1 MAILLAIPILGLMV
15 IVQSAV
21 FSQVQLLYGTT
32 DLVLLI
38 VVAWAVQERV
48 TTAWHWGIIAG
59 VLASLATA
67 VPAIAII
74 PTYVVITGVA
84 IYMRRIFWQR
94 PLLAMITATVLAT
107 LISQIITIAVLVIN
121 GTPIPLIEAFYLI
134 TIPSVLLNL
143 LLAIPIYAL
152 IGDLA
157 NWLYPEA
164 IEI

>member
-1 MAILLAIPILGLMV
+1 MAIVLAVPILGLMV
-15 IVQSAV
+15 IMQSAI

-38 VVAWAVQERV
+38 VVAWAVQDKV
-48 TTAWHWGIIAG
+48 TTAWHWGVIAG

-74 PTYVVITGVA
+74 PTYVVITGIA
-84 IYMRRIFWQR
+84 IYTRRIFWQR
-94 PLLAMITATVLAT
+94 PLLAMITATLLAT
-107 LISQIITIAVLVIN
+107 LISQIITVAVLVFN
-121 GTPIPLIEAFYLI
+121 GTPITLIEAFYLI
-134 TIPSVLLNL
+134 TIPSALLNL
-143 LLAIPIYAL
+143 LLAVPIYAV

-157 NWLYPEA
+157 GWLYPET

>member
-1 MAILLAIPILGLMV
+1 MAIVLAVPILGLMV
-15 IVQSAV
+15 IIQSAI

-38 VVAWAVQERV
+38 VVAWAVQDKV
-48 TTAWHWGIIAG
+48 TTAWHWGVIAG

-74 PTYVVITGVA
+74 PTYVVITGIA
-84 IYMRRIFWQR
+84 IYIRRIFWQR
-94 PLLAMITATVLAT
+94 PLLAMITATLLAT
-107 LISQIITIAVLVIN
+107 LISQIITVAVLVFN

-134 TIPSVLLNL
+134 TIPSALLNL
-143 LLAIPIYAL
+143 LLAVPIYAV

-157 NWLYPEA
+157 GWLYPET

>member
-121 GTPIPLIEAFYLI
+121 GTPILLIEAFYLI

>member
-21 FSQVQLLYGTT
+21 FSQIQLLYGTT

-107 LISQIITIAVLVIN
+107 LISQIITVAVLVLN

-143 LLAIPIYAL
+143 LLAVPIYAL

>member
-1 MAILLAIPILGLMV
+1 MV
-15 IVQSAV
+15 IFQSAV

-59 VLASLATA
+59 LLASLATA
-67 VPAIAII
+67 VPAYAVI
-74 PTYVVITGVA
+74 PTYVVVTGIA
-84 IYMRRIFWQR
+84 IFMRGVFWQR

-107 LISQIITIAVLVIN
+107 LISQVITVAVLVIN
-121 GTPIPLIEAFYLI
+121 GTPIPVIEAFYLI
-134 TIPSVLLNL
+134 TLPSVLLNL
-143 LLAIPIYAL
+143 LLAVPIYAL
-152 IGDLA
+152 MGDLA

>member
-1 MAILLAIPILGLMV
+1 MAIFLAIPILAIMV
-15 IVQSAV
+15 IFQSAV

-48 TTAWHWGIIAG
+48 TTAWHWRVIAG
-59 VLASLATA
+59 ILSSLATA

-74 PTYVVITGVA
+74 PTYVVITGIA
-84 IYMRRIFWQR
+84 LYMRRIFWQR
-94 PLLAMITATVLAT
+94 PLLAMITATVLGT
-107 LISQIITIAVLVIN
+107 LVSQIITVAVLVFN

-134 TIPSVLLNL
+134 TLPSALLNL
-143 LLAIPIYAL
+143 LLAVPIYAL

>member
-1 MAILLAIPILGLMV
+1 MAIVLAVPILGLMV
-15 IVQSAV
+15 ILQSAI

-38 VVAWAVQERV
+38 VVAWAVQDKV
-48 TTAWHWGIIAG
+48 TTAWHWGVIAG

-74 PTYVVITGVA
+74 PTYVAVTGVA
-84 IYMRRIFWQR
+84 LYIRRIFWQR
-94 PLLAMITATVLAT
+94 PLLAMVTATLLAT
-107 LISQIITIAVLVIN
+107 LISQIITVGVLVFN
-121 GTPIPLIEAFYLI
+121 GSSIPLIEAFYLI
-134 TIPSVLLNL
+134 TIPSALLNL
-143 LLAIPIYAL
+143 LLAVPVYAV

-157 NWLYPEA
+157 SWLYPET

>member
-107 LISQIITIAVLVIN
+107 LISQIITIAVLVIY